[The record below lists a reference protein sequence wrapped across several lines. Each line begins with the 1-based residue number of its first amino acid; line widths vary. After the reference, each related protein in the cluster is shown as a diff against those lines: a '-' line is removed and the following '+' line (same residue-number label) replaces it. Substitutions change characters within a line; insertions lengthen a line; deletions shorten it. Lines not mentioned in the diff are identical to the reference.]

1 MSVRI
6 FKDKSTGEFAV
17 QTNCLTTTAFVTELS
32 EALASAMSKD
42 NMSDMVAFGVL
53 KSAMPIAFKL
63 SGYKADEV
71 SEQRTLHCGFISP
84 HSSDCVAAS
93 GEA

>member
-6 FKDKSTGEFAV
+6 FKDKQTGEFAV
-17 QTNCLTTTAFVTELS
+17 QTSCLTADAFVTELS

-42 NMSDMVAFGVL
+42 NSSDMVAFGVL
-53 KSAMPIAFKL
+53 KAAMPIAFKL

-71 SEQRTLHCGFISP
+71 SEQRTLLCGKITP
-84 HSSDCVAAS
+84 NSSDCVASS
-93 GEA
+93 GGA